1 MIGSVGSIK
10 WFGGFNRKKNKE
22 NDFGFIT
29 DVEGVD
35 VYLHLSGWSEDDV
48 PSEDDIVVY
57 SREEKGGKW
66 KAKNASLL
74 SSSNPALHQLIE
86 WIQQSENEGDFN
98 GDCYRIAKQLAERI
112 KDNSHKYSVNELK
125 ECVEKRGASKLVEV
139 LSTASNDW
147 IDCFNNLV
155 ENDLIDPLADM
166 AWQNHPKEK
175 NIANNEGDVLRQ
187 LRAMEPKKVKALI
200 RTNISEVPESLF
212 ECLVEEQVVD
222 PLIDLAWNAIPT
234 KYSIANNGSKV
245 AERLL
250 SMDID
255 KAKRLVSSNY
265 GMLTPPLKMLASFA
279 GFIESQE
286 LLEEVVDDLTPFV
299 WSLYYGEESQ
309 PGYLK
314 EFIDEHVKPKG
325 GVMKDPVL
333 GPLFSL
339 CQFKKYLYDKDI
351 KFVALY
357 ESSDYL
363 QSRFDAFVLKEI
375 FSLLLA
381 GNSADQVYS
390 LFLNKL
396 WGGITSG
403 QLNPVDQLDQILDV
417 FPSCNSFS
425 RDLSCEAVYWK
436 KQDMFLC
443 RGRPC
448 HTPKVQGRTGA
459 NYLTFSIYD
468 WFVHYGINYFEDG
481 APSRRDFPIKL
492 AGYINRIR
500 EIFDVIHCR
509 SCQSLMLPNMTY
521 SRVDYTVYEKGQL
534 VKKDMAPAYRLTVF
548 KCPSE
553 QCIEAQNEYY
563 INHCYG
569 CNKIIDSRDCKTK
582 CDAGLYICKS
592 CASCCSDHSQSNP
605 VGLCPTCTSPLQLF
619 ETKHPHRFRKTN
631 ERYVK
636 CSKQSCS
643 FNIPTDELDKRF
655 YLDSCG
661 PVMHKQDEDIVWG
674 A

>member
-1 MIGSVGSIK
+1 MISSIGSIK

-66 KAKNASLL
+66 KANSASLL
-74 SSSNPALHQLIE
+74 SSSNPPLDQVLDWVSLSGYMNDPLSDSYDMGKQLVELVAGNPSSYSISDLKEGIEKHGVTTLIE
-86 WIQQSENEGDFN
+86 
-98 GDCYRIAKQLAERI
+98 Y
-112 KDNSHKYSVNELK
+112 
-125 ECVEKRGASKLVEV
+125 LVFDD
-139 LSTASNDW
+139 SDW
-147 IDCFNNLV
+147 IDLFNLLEEHSILNPIV
-155 ENDLIDPLADM
+155 DMEWSEIPDENYI
-166 AWQNHPKEK
+166 K
-175 NIANNEGDVLRQ
+175 NNESKVMHQML
-187 LRAMEPKKVKALI
+187 AMEPASVKVLI
-200 RTNISEVPESLF
+200 RSNIHEVSDYLL
-212 ECLVEEQVVD
+212 ECLFDEHVIDPIVD
-222 PLIDLAWNAIPT
+222 LDWNTLPA
-234 KYSIANNGSKV
+234 KYSIANNESKV
-245 AERLL
+245 ADRLL
-250 SMDID
+250 SMGDGV
-255 KAKRLVSSNY
+255 KGLVTSNY
-265 GMLTPPLKMLASFA
+265 RMLTPPLKMLASFA
-279 GFIESQE
+279 GLIDDQE
-286 LLEEVVDDLTPFV
+286 LLGKVVDDVSPFV
-299 WSLYYGEESQ
+299 RSVYHREEAL
-309 PGYLK
+309 PDFLKGY
-314 EFIDEHVKPKG
+314 IDEYVKPKG

-333 GPLFSL
+333 GGLFIL
-339 CQFKKYLYDKDI
+339 CQFKKYLYDKNV

-381 GNSADQVYS
+381 GNSVDQVYS

-403 QLNPVDQLDQILDV
+403 QLNPTEQLDQILDV

-425 RDLSCEAVYWK
+425 RGLSCEAVYWK

-448 HTPKVQGRTGA
+448 HTPKVQGQAGP

-481 APSRRDFPIKL
+481 APSHRDFPIKL

-521 SRVDYTVYEKGQL
+521 ARVDYTVYEKGQL

-592 CASCCSDHSQSNP
+592 CASCCSDHSQTNP
-605 VGLCPTCTSPLQLF
+605 VGLCPACTSPLQLF
-619 ETKHPHRFRKTN
+619 ETKYPHRFRKTN

-661 PVMHKQDEDIVWG
+661 PVMRKQDEDIVWG
-674 A
+674 P